1 VDAISSVPPF
11 FYGYG
16 DDEIFNYY
24 QALSDAADVP
34 LLMYAC
40 PLSGVPVTTAM
51 VDRLMGIR
59 NMIGLKWTNFN
70 YYEMHKIA
78 KLNGGDINVIN
89 GPDEAFICGLSMGA
103 QAGIGS
109 TYNVM
114 PKVIVSIYD
123 AFMKGDLAGARA
135 AQYKADCL
143 IEVML
148 KYGCMPSLKWML
160 EQQGFDVGYCTYPL
174 KRLSDAE
181 KKALRADLDALEY
194 EKNYL

>member
-1 VDAISSVPPF
+1 
-11 FYGYG
+11 
-16 DDEIFNYY
+16 
-24 QALSDAADVP
+24 
-34 LLMYAC
+34 
-40 PLSGVPVTTAM
+40 
-51 VDRLMGIR
+51 
-59 NMIGLKWTNFN
+59 
-70 YYEMHKIA
+70 
-78 KLNGGDINVIN
+78 
-89 GPDEAFICGLSMGA
+89 MGA